1 MNVLSVIL
9 FFVVIS
15 GISAGCMGVA
25 TVPDKTDPIVGSW
38 ASENDRMT
46 FFENGKGVS
55 GMGLG
60 GDWEK
65 IGDTYY
71 VFKIYG
77 VDAPAGAYTATVA
90 INYDPL
96 WDTISAANGR
106 QIYHRV

>member
-1 MNVLSVIL
+1 MKIPSVIL
-9 FFVVIS
+9 FFVVIF
-15 GISAGCMGVA
+15 GISAGCMGIA
-25 TVPDKTDPIVGSW
+25 AVPDKTDPIVGSW

-65 IGDTYY
+65 IGDTHY

-96 WDTISAANGR
+96 WDTISATEGR

>member
-1 MNVLSVIL
+1 MKVSSVVL

-15 GISAGCMGVA
+15 GISAGCMGIA

-65 IGDTYY
+65 IGNTYY

-77 VDAPAGAYTATVA
+77 VDAPAGAYTATVE
-90 INYDPL
+90 IHYDPL
-96 WDTISAANGR
+96 WDTISAA